1 MRDDGLISVQQRWI
15 IIPPEFTWISTEN
28 QRLPMSKS
36 TQQLLV
42 QKWPFC
48 FQIYDN
54 AVFSHVKW
62 NYLMESRPG
71 KFCVKTMYEYIAKV
85 NHPRQILD

>member
-1 MRDDGLISVQQRWI
+1 
-15 IIPPEFTWISTEN
+15 
-28 QRLPMSKS
+28 MSKS
-36 TQQLLV
+36 TQQLKL

-62 NYLMESRPG
+62 NYLMESRSG
-71 KFCVKTMYEYIAKV
+71 KFCVKAMYMAKV
-85 NHPRQILD
+85 PSTIRIHPRWELWDLRGAAGGVR